1 MDSNGVVVNI
11 FSYIFFVPLSR
22 VLEENAKKTTT
33 AKALKMKIL
42 FATSG
47 INAEKCH
54 FGIQL
59 EDESR

>member
-42 FATSG
+42 FATTE
-47 INAEKCH
+47 INAEKYH
-54 FGIQL
+54 FWIQ
-59 EDESR
+59 S